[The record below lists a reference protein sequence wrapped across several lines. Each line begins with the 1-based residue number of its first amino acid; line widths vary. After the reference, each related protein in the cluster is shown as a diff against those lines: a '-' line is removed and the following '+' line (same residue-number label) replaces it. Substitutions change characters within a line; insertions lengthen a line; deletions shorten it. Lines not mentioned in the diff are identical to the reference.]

1 MSGSKCRNCGSTNIE
16 TDPARGDAVCTE
28 CGVVLEDQLI
38 VSETA
43 FKETPSGNMMVLG
56 QFVANDSTGGA
67 TGFGAT
73 YHVNGKESRGITL
86 QNARKGITHLCMQL
100 RLNQHC
106 IDTSINFYKMALNRQ
121 LTRGRKQAHNHAA
134 CVYITCRTEGTA
146 HMLIDISDVLQICVH
161 ELGRTYLRFTQALC
175 INIPSVDPCLYIMRF
190 ANKLEFGEK
199 THEVSMTAIR
209 VVQRMKRD
217 SIHSGRRPSGL
228 CGAALL
234 MAARLHEFNRS
245 PADIIKIVKVH
256 ESTLRKRLVEFGD
269 TPSSALTLEEFMTV
283 DLEEEQDPPAFKAA
297 RKKDRERL
305 QRLEN
310 IDTQIN
316 DLQAE
321 IDRQL
326 DEQKLGKARKR
337 KDAAFI
343 EKEDTERFITESN
356 LDVIK
361 NYVEND
367 VDDPDSGI
375 QDSESNNANR
385 RLITGL
391 GPNIASMGLI
401 SASDREN
408 ETKEQTNANF
418 ENNTGE
424 IDIADLDD
432 EELDGYIMTEKE
444 AQFKHNLWNKVNAEY
459 LLQQKEKEEKR
470 QKEKEEGKPEKKRR
484 RTTKRNKNQ
493 ISANTAGEAI
503 EKMLQVKKISS
514 KINYEVLKSLNVNL
528 NTMSKEQKAEEPVQ
542 LSKIEADNTASSSKI
557 SNATNP
563 PKIQDKPVTPTVKKA
578 RLAKPQIPSI
588 KKEEPQAPVDIK
600 INSAESTLSRVD
612 TCDIDETDDYIDE
625 DVEADPTEMTVGEML
640 GRQGSED
647 ENDFG
652 YGYDEDDY

>member
-1 MSGSKCRNCGSTNIE
+1 MSGNKCRNCGSTDIE
-16 TDPARGDAVCTE
+16 TDAARGDAVCTE

-43 FKETPSGNMMVLG
+43 FKESPSGNMMVLG

-86 QNARKGITHLCMQL
+86 QNARKGITHLCVQL
-100 RLNQHC
+100 QLNQHC
-106 IDTSINFYKMALNRQ
+106 IDTSMNFYKMALNRQ

-190 ANKLEFGEK
+190 ANKLEFGDK
-199 THEVSMTAIR
+199 THEVSMTALR
-209 VVQRMKRD
+209 LVQRMKRD

-245 PADIIKIVKVH
+245 PVDIIKIVKVH
-256 ESTLRKRLVEFGD
+256 ESTLRKRLIEFGD

-297 RKKDRERL
+297 RKKDKERL
-305 QRLEN
+305 QKVEN
-310 IDTQIN
+310 IDWEISE
-316 DLQAE
+316 LQAE
-321 IDRQL
+321 IDKQL
-326 DEQKLGKARKR
+326 DEHRLGKTRKR
-337 KDAAFI
+337 KDVASI
-343 EKEDTERFITESN
+343 EQEDTEKFVRESE

-361 NYVEND
+361 NYVAED

-375 QDSESNNANR
+375 QDFDTNNSSH

-391 GPNIASMGLI
+391 GPNFASMGLM
-401 SASDREN
+401 SMNDREN
-408 ETKEQTNANF
+408 ETRD
-418 ENNTGE
+418 NTCTFGNLSGE
-424 IDIADLDD
+424 IDFADLDD
-432 EELDGYIMTEKE
+432 EEIDSYIMTEKE
-444 AQFKHNLWNKVNAEY
+444 AAYKHDMWTKVNALY
-459 LLQQKEKEEKR
+459 LTQQKEKEEKQ

-493 ISANTAGEAI
+493 APANTAGEAI
-503 EKMLQVKKISS
+503 EKMLQEKKISS
-514 KINYEVLKSLNVNL
+514 KINYEVLKSLNVDL
-528 NTMSKEQKAEEPVQ
+528 NTSKEKPVEEAVSP
-542 LSKIEADNTASSSKI
+542 LKTEPNDTATSSKT
-557 SNATNP
+557 SHVTSG
-563 PKIQDKPVTPTVKKA
+563 KTQGKPVTPVVKKP
-578 RLAKPQIPSI
+578 RLVKSQIPHV
-588 KKEEPQAPVDIK
+588 KKEEVQTSVQEEDPLDAAQQK
-600 INSAESTLSRVD
+600 IDNG
-612 TCDIDETDDYIDE
+612 DIDDDYNLYYDE
-625 DVEADPTEMTVGEML
+625 DNEADPNEMTVGEML
-640 GRQGSED
+640 GQHGSED

-652 YGYDEDDY
+652 YGYDEDNY